1 MIDTSSQMLLD
12 SARNQAFAAKPRM
25 PMDGTPDAIKK
36 SAIEFEAVF
45 AQQMLEPMFAEVSND
60 SMFGG
65 GHAEGIYQS
74 MMVQEFG
81 QLIAQQGSLGIAD
94 TVAKEML
101 KIQEAQS
108 KTATNT
114 TGEISQ

>member
-45 AQQMLEPMFAEVSND
+45 AQQMLEPMFA
-60 SMFGG
+60 
-65 GHAEGIYQS
+65 
-74 MMVQEFG
+74 
-81 QLIAQQGSLGIAD
+81 
-94 TVAKEML
+94 
-101 KIQEAQS
+101 
-108 KTATNT
+108 
-114 TGEISQ
+114 